1 MFLFTLLGLSAISG
15 GSEGTPPSPP
25 TKRPS
30 NDDWGTTITA
40 IAVMTLLAFIALG
53 ALIKKSFQ
61 LVPTGVLALRTL
73 VSDRPAGYH
82 QLDPNDSDEETGA
95 LTHEESSATDNRRFE
110 ILRDNESADDH
121 PEEPNEASS
130 DNASIIHIRTE
141 D

>member
-1 MFLFTLLGLSAISG
+1 MPDLSVISG

-25 TKRPS
+25 SERHPS

-40 IAVMTLLAFIALG
+40 IALMTLLAFIALG

-95 LTHEESSATDNRRFE
+95 LTREESSATDNRRFE
-110 ILRDNESADDH
+110 ILRDEESIDDYR
-121 PEEPNEASS
+121 EEPDEAGDS
-130 DNASIIHIRTE
+130 ARIIRIE